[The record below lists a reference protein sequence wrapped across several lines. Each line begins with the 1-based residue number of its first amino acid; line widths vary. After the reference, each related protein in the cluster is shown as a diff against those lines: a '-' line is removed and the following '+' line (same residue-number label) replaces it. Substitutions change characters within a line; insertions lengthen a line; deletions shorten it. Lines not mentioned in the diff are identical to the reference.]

1 MNIKKI
7 KHIEDINSKIL
18 KLKEGKIKKY
28 EVFSIDEIK
37 SILDF
42 CRLNNI
48 MTFIKI
54 QLTPF
59 YYRIYSIEDYF
70 KNIDEFNT
78 LNKDYISKRKNNNCY
93 IYIFKGYTFGKPGN
107 FIFYNC
113 YSNIFS

>member
-1 MNIKKI
+1 MKNIKL
-7 KHIEDINSKIL
+7 IEDINSKIL

-28 EVFSIDEIK
+28 EVYNIDQIK

-48 MTFIKI
+48 MTFIKV

-59 YYRIYSIEDYF
+59 YYKLYSIEDYF
-70 KNIDEFNT
+70 KNIYEFNDINNYYI
-78 LNKDYISKRKNNNCY
+78 NKQKNNNCY
-93 IYIFKGYTFGKPGN
+93 IYIFKGYKSSGPSD
-107 FIFYNC
+107 FIFYNR